1 MNEQLNEF
9 LDRDRINVGVG
20 WNVYPF
26 LFWGII
32 MVECSVVKSTSVF
45 CKMPSQFILPATFDF
60 KATGLNI
67 EGPVYLYDL
76 FNNIS
81 PFCFRYNFKKRN
93 RFE

>member
-1 MNEQLNEF
+1 
-9 LDRDRINVGVG
+9 
-20 WNVYPF
+20 
-26 LFWGII
+26 
-32 MVECSVVKSTSVF
+32 MVECSVVKRTSAF

-81 PFCFRYNFKKRN
+81 PFCFRYYFKKRN

>member
-1 MNEQLNEF
+1 
-9 LDRDRINVGVG
+9 
-20 WNVYPF
+20 
-26 LFWGII
+26 

-45 CKMPSQFILPATFDF
+45 CKKPSQFILPATFDF
-60 KATGLNI
+60 KATVLNI

-81 PFCFRYNFKKRN
+81 PFCFRYYFKKRN

>member
-1 MNEQLNEF
+1 
-9 LDRDRINVGVG
+9 
-20 WNVYPF
+20 
-26 LFWGII
+26 

-81 PFCFRYNFKKRN
+81 PFCFRYYFKKRN